1 MSPKA
6 IVRRARLLP
15 LLALLAAPVVTVAP
29 ADAQAPAGPLKI
41 ATIDSDRV
49 VAESARGK
57 AALEKLKTLQDQK
70 VAEGRRLNQELA
82 DLRKRMEDGRLSLAP
97 DKLEELRKQIQDKG
111 IALERFQA
119 DAQRELEQQRE
130 RELAG
135 IERDILAIIDAV
147 GKEQGYT
154 LIFNKFRSGL
164 VFAEDSVD
172 ITQQV
177 IQRFDAA
184 PAPRPAGG

>member
-1 MSPKA
+1 MSVKA
-6 IVRRARLLP
+6 AALRALLP
-15 LLALLAAPVVTVAP
+15 LLALAALP
-29 ADAQAPAGPLKI
+29 AAAQPPASPKI
-41 ATIDSDRV
+41 AVIDSDRI

-57 AALEKLKTLQDQK
+57 AALERLRGLQEQK
-70 VAEGRRLNQELA
+70 IAEGQRLQQEIN

-97 DKLEELRKQIQDKG
+97 DKLDELRKQLQDKG
-111 IALERFQA
+111 IAIERFQA
-119 DAQRELEQQRE
+119 DAQRELEEERE
-130 RELAG
+130 RALAA
-135 IERDILAIIDAV
+135 IERDVLTVIDQV

-172 ITQQV
+172 ITPLV

-184 PAPRPAGG
+184 SRTGG

>member
-1 MSPKA
+1 MSVNP
-6 IVRRARLLP
+6 IRRRRLLTAFAFVAAP
-15 LLALLAAPVVTVAP
+15 ALLAAA
-29 ADAQAPAGPLKI
+29 AEAQAPAARPLKI
-41 ATIDSDRV
+41 AIIDSDRV
-49 VAESARGK
+49 VAESTRGK
-57 AALEKLKTLQDQK
+57 AALEKLKTLQEAK
-70 VAEGRRLNQELA
+70 VAEGRRLTQELA

-119 DAQRELEQQRE
+119 DAQRELEEERE
-130 RELAG
+130 RALAG
-135 IERDILAIIDAV
+135 IERDILGVIDQV

-164 VFAEDSVD
+164 VYAEDAVD
-172 ITQQV
+172 ISPIV

-184 PAPRPAGG
+184 RPAG